1 MGLKKP
7 HLQWNSLCASL
18 LCFLTGKYLLV
29 SGSTWFELKLIKE
42 ILCRTCSDCSVVQHL
57 EGEGSPKKIKSFF
70 LFRWNSRRASSNGR
84 FTALLLHVLP
94 NAAAS
99 SPPVPSHHLSQLTLL
114 LSGKIN
120 SYSREETSLE
130 IHFLPLFFF
139 FNRRCP
145 RIVTLKSFS
154 PFVSQVNPRACII
167 IHTLSGIRRTARI
180 VITELPS
187 LTLKRR
193 GELMRLDRGVGGWEG
208 GPRRGLG
215 GPRKGLG
222 EEGWN

>member
-18 LCFLTGKYLLV
+18 LCCLTGKYLLV
-29 SGSTWFELKLIKE
+29 SGLNSNLSKKYCVAHVPIVPQ
-42 ILCRTCSDCSVVQHL
+42 CSIYKRRGVRKRQ
-57 EGEGSPKKIKSFF
+57 SPSSCAG
-70 LFRWNSRRASSNGR
+70 WNSQRASSNGC
-84 FTALLLHVLP
+84 FTTLLLHVLP

-180 VITELPS
+180 VISAAKSNPQ
-187 LTLKRR
+187 
-193 GELMRLDRGVGGWEG
+193 
-208 GPRRGLG
+208 
-215 GPRKGLG
+215 
-222 EEGWN
+222 EEG